1 MWKKLWFTQQPG
13 SSRRTRKLVHLLLIG
28 GVTTSVVAVAGL
40 VLQDSKGAVTSELV
54 APQNA
59 VVLPTQSVRFTLYP
73 EGIHPS
79 TAKVRKGVISIS
91 IEDLAGAN
99 GGVLVERIG
108 EGEPARVAIVQ
119 RFEGHWRG
127 RSLVELR
134 PGLYR
139 LRVVGRETKEAE
151 LTVEP

>member
-1 MWKKLWFTQQPG
+1 MWKRLWLKQQPG
-13 SSRRTRKLVHLLLIG
+13 SSRRTGKLLHLLLIG
-28 GVTTSVVAVAGL
+28 GVTTSVLAVAAL
-40 VLQDSKGAVTSELV
+40 VLQNSNGAVTSELV
-54 APQNA
+54 ELQNA
-59 VVLPTQSVRFTLYP
+59 VVLPMQNVRFTVYP
-73 EGIHPS
+73 EGIHLS
-79 TAKVRKGVISIS
+79 TTKVRKGVISIS

-108 EGEPARVAIVQ
+108 EGEPARVAVVQ

-139 LRVVGRETKEAE
+139 LRVVGRETREAD